1 MSYLKSN
8 VHISSLTY
16 SPDDSISR
24 KKGRLRMKKT
34 SLKSGT
40 LLAPLPSVM
49 VSCSDGKE
57 DNIITI
63 AWTGIINSDP
73 PMTYV
78 SIKPSRHSY
87 AMVKKSKEFVI
98 NLVGEDLVFAM
109 DHCGCRSGK
118 DEDKFETMHLTKE
131 KGDIVS
137 CPMIAESPVN
147 LECKVV
153 GTKKLGSHDMFMAE
167 IVAVHVNDK
176 LVQKSGRVAYE
187 KANLVSFVHGEYYSL
202 NPRRLGTFGY
212 SVMKPKTQKKRKAE
226 GKPSGGKKPHFEEK
240 K

>member
-1 MSYLKSN
+1 MGK
-8 VHISSLTY
+8 ISVK
-16 SPDDSISR
+16 P
-24 KKGRLRMKKT
+24 
-34 SLKSGT
+34 GT
-40 LLAPLPSVM
+40 LLAPLPAVM
-49 VSCSDGKE
+49 VSCSDGKK

-73 PMTYV
+73 AMTYISV
-78 SIKPSRHSY
+78 RPNRYSY
-87 AMVKKSKEFVI
+87 PIIKKSKEFVI
-98 NLVGEDLVFAM
+98 NLVGEDLVYAM
-109 DHCGCRSGK
+109 DYCGCRTGAK
-118 DEDKFETMHLTKE
+118 EDKFESMHLTKV
-131 KGDIVS
+131 KGDVVS
-137 CPMIAESPVN
+137 CPMIKESPIN

-153 GTKKLGSHDMFMAE
+153 SSKHLGSHDMFMAE